1 MGKLRII
8 PIILIL
14 ILAACQNTPADSDQD
29 PAADSSSAE
38 NSAAVSESDPAD
50 GDIESSAAGDES
62 TEPTAAPTAPQPTAT
77 AAAEVS
83 ETAPEVDESDLNA
96 AISEPTAPQAP
107 QPAGQPEEI
116 TVDGLDGLRV
126 AGTFYPGS
134 GPAPWPGVILLHMNG
149 GNRADWDAFAGQ
161 LADSGYAAL
170 AVDLRAHGDTGG
182 ERDWDKA
189 AGDLQRVWEYLAGR
203 DDVDETKTA
212 VAGASIGANMA
223 LVTGAAEPHINTVIL
238 LSPGQDYFGVTTDD
252 KIVEYGDR
260 PILVVASQEDT
271 QAAGGSELIHE
282 LAIGQSELQ
291 MYQGAGHGTRMFGP
305 RPELADLMID
315 WLDKHVKGEAV
326 ASSDSAL
333 PASSL
338 FNAAWDDRSPFRPGL
353 IGAEANALDQL
364 PGAAE
369 TFRSVYHMDL
379 TISPDLQTVEGQQ
392 EVHYTNQ
399 EDVTLE
405 EVCFHL
411 FPNLLGGAIT
421 ISAVSVN
428 GTPVEP
434 SYLEGESAV
443 CLPMA
448 SPLSPGG
455 QAVIQMAYQVDVPT
469 EGGSNYGVFA
479 TVDDVL
485 ALAHFYPQIAVYDD
499 EGWNLEPPPPNADVT
514 YADSSFYLVRVT
526 APADQ
531 VIVASGLEL
540 DRQSSNGEQRLTLAS
555 GPARDFYIAS
565 SDEYAVV
572 SRQVGETTINS
583 YGFPEFEES
592 NEQALDIAV
601 AAVDSFNKRFGPYPY
616 TEFDIAPT
624 PNLAL
629 GVEYPGVAVVRS
641 ALYDPE
647 ATLFDGQV
655 QANFLLEGT
664 VAHEVGHQWF
674 YNTVGNDQ
682 LDEPWLDES
691 LTQYLTFLYFMDRY
705 GQRGGD
711 GFRQDFVRRWDRV
724 NRADI
729 PIGLPAGDY
738 DSGEYGAI
746 VYGRGPLFFEAL
758 GQEMGEESFAA
769 FLMDYYQGNKWGIAT
784 GVNLKTLAEAHC
796 NCDLAPVFDEWVGDL

>member
-14 ILAACQNTPADSDQD
+14 ILAACQNTPEDSDQD
-29 PAADSSSAE
+29 PAADSSSAQS
-38 NSAAVSESDPAD
+38 SAAVSESDPEA
-50 GDIESSAAGDES
+50 GEIESSVADGES

-77 AAAEVS
+77 VAAEVS
-83 ETAPEVDESDLNA
+83 EPAPEANEADLNA
-96 AISEPTAPQAP
+96 VISEPTAPGAS
-107 QPAGQPEEI
+107 QPAGQPEEVTI
-116 TVDGLDGLRV
+116 DGFDGLRV

-134 GPAPWPGVILLHMNG
+134 GPAPWPGVMLLHMNG
-149 GNRADWDAFAGQ
+149 GVRADWDAFARQ

-189 AGDLQRVWEYLAGR
+189 AGDLQRVWDYLAGR
-203 DDVDETKTA
+203 DDVDDTKTA

-223 LVTGAAEPHINTVIL
+223 LATGAAEPDINTVIL
-238 LSPGQDYFGVTTDD
+238 LSPGQNYFGVTTDD
-252 KIVEYGDR
+252 KIGEYGDR
-260 PILVVASQEDT
+260 PIFVVASQEDT
-271 QAAGGSELIHE
+271 QAVGGSELIHE
-282 LAIGQSELQ
+282 LATGLSQLQ
-291 MYQGAGHGTRMFGP
+291 MYQGAGHGTSMFGP
-305 RPELADLMID
+305 QPELADLMID
-315 WLDKHVKGEAV
+315 WLDAHVKGGTITPG
-326 ASSDSAL
+326 DSAL

-353 IGAEANALDQL
+353 IGTEVNALDQL
-364 PGAAE
+364 PGA
-369 TFRSVYHMDL
+369 SVYHMDL
-379 TISPDLQTVEGQQ
+379 AISADLQTIEGKQ
-392 EVHYTNQ
+392 EVRYTNQ
-399 EDVTLE
+399 EDVTLD

-421 ISAVSVN
+421 ISTVSVN
-428 GTPVEP
+428 GAPVEP

-443 CLPMA
+443 CLPLA
-448 SPLSPGG
+448 SPLSSGA

-499 EGWNLEPPPPNADVT
+499 EGWNVEPPPPNADVT

-526 APADQ
+526 APAEQ

-540 DRQSSNGEQRLTLAS
+540 DRQSNDGQQSLTLAS

-565 SDEYAVV
+565 SEGYDVV

-583 YGFPEFEES
+583 YSFPEFRES

-601 AAVDSFNKRFGPYPY
+601 VAMESFNERFGPYPY
-616 TEFDIAPT
+616 TEFDIVPT

-629 GVEYPGVAVVRS
+629 GVEYPGVAVIRS

-674 YNTVGNDQ
+674 YSTVGNDQ

-691 LTQYLTFLYFMDRY
+691 LTQYITFLYFLDRY

-711 GFRQDFVRRWDRV
+711 GFRQDFVRRWERV
-724 NRADI
+724 SRADI

-738 DSGEYGAI
+738 DGGEYGAI

-758 GQEMGEESFAA
+758 GQEMGEDAFAA
-769 FLMDYYQGNKWGIAT
+769 FLMDYYQQNKWGIAT
-784 GVNLKTLAEAHC
+784 GANLKTLAESHC
-796 NCDLAPVFDEWVGDL
+796 NCDLSPIFDEWVGDL